1 MMNIL
6 AWIILGV
13 VAGAIAK
20 ALYPGR
26 QGGGFLGTMILGIIG
41 SFVGGILHTLITT
54 GELALASGIYFWWL
68 YHCHHWCNYYAV
80 RLLQG
85 HTKSSVG
92 FSCVFPTIRERG

>member
-54 GELALASGIYFWWL
+54 GELALASGDLLLVALSLPSLVQLLRCSFITRSHKKQRRFL
-68 YHCHHWCNYYAV
+68 LRFPYH
-80 RLLQG
+80 
-85 HTKSSVG
+85 
-92 FSCVFPTIRERG
+92 